1 MSGPHTARTA
11 LAPRTV
17 LTAPFSRRAWREAAY
32 CLLSF
37 VPSLVGSTL
46 IAVNVVAL
54 GCALTLTVFG
64 AVPGLLF
71 LVVGLA
77 LARALGALQ
86 RRLARGLLDEHVAE
100 PPRPEAGRGLV
111 DGVKARL
118 RDVAAWRAAAYVLV
132 KLPVATLGLW
142 AVAWWVI
149 GALHFIAP
157 LRWAAGQEDL
167 SLISPVPGLGMSPDS
182 LGAAFVAAALGC
194 VMLLIAPWLTRAFV
208 AVDCRLMQA
217 LLAPGAV
224 ADRVRELEET
234 RALAVD
240 DAAERLRRLERD
252 LHDGAQVRLAALA
265 MSLDMVRE
273 QLDDRDRPELHSL
286 VETARDNAAET
297 LTELRDLSRGL
308 HPPALDAGLPDAL
321 TTLAART
328 ALPVDVLAFVP
339 ERPTPAIESLA
350 YYCASELL
358 ANVIKHSGAGSCHIE
373 ASTGDGTLR
382 LRVTDD
388 GRGGAHIAEGGG
400 LAGLVQRARTV
411 DGEVTVRS
419 PAGGP
424 TTVQVR
430 LPPHA

>member
-1 MSGPHTARTA
+1 MRNLHTA
-11 LAPRTV
+11 RTV
-17 LTAPFSRRAWREAAY
+17 LTAPLTRRVWQETAY

-37 VPSLVGSTL
+37 VPNLVGFTL
-46 IAVNVVAL
+46 IAVVVVML
-54 GCALTLTVFG
+54 GCALTLTVLG

-71 LVVGLA
+71 LLAGLA
-77 LARALGALQ
+77 LARSMGALQ
-86 RRLARGLLDEHVAE
+86 RRLARALLGEHIAE
-100 PPRPEAGRGLV
+100 PPRPEAGRGHV
-111 DGVKARL
+111 EGVKARL
-118 RDVAAWRAAAYVLV
+118 QDVTAWRAAAYIMV

-142 AVAWWVI
+142 AVSWWVI
-149 GALHFIAP
+149 GALHVIAP
-157 LRWAAGQEDL
+157 LRWAAGQRDFGLL
-167 SLISPVPGLGMSPDS
+167 SPIPGLGLRPHW
-182 LGAAFVAAALGC
+182 LGAAFTAAAFGC
-194 VMLLIAPWLTRAFV
+194 AILLVAPWLIRAFV
-208 AVDCRLMQA
+208 ALDRLLLRSLLGPAA
-217 LLAPGAV
+217 L
-224 ADRVRELEET
+224 DERVRTLEET

-240 DAAERLRRLERD
+240 DATERLRRLERD

-273 QLDDRDRPELHSL
+273 QLDDRDRPELHRL

-308 HPPALDAGLPDAL
+308 HPPALDGGLPDAL

-328 ALPVDVLAFVP
+328 ALPVDVSVDLP
-339 ERPTPAIESLA
+339 QRPTPAIESLA

-358 ANVIKHSGAGSCHIE
+358 ANVIKHSGAHGCRIE
-373 ASTGDGTLR
+373 VSTGDGTLR
-382 LRVTDD
+382 LWVADD

-411 DGEVTVRS
+411 DGELTVHS

-430 LPPHA
+430 LPLHA